1 MSDPTSGRRPLAP
14 RGEAARSL
22 TPPLADARPP
32 AARAESVDAP
42 AAVRVGAGTKSRR
55 GAEDPAYVRWTLISL
70 AFLAMTILVVIPLA
84 NVFYEAFAKGVGT
97 YWDNLHNDPDTLS
110 AIFMTLKVAPAAV
123 LLNVVFGFAAAWT
136 IARFRFPGRT
146 LLTSLIDLPFAVSPV
161 VAGLLFVLL
170 FGLQGIFGQWLRD
183 EGIKIIFAWP
193 GLVLAT
199 TFVTFPIV
207 ARELIPLMEATGSD
221 EEVAA
226 VSLGARWWSLLW
238 RVTLPNV
245 KWGILYGVILCNARA
260 MGEFGA
266 VAVVSGRITG
276 QTDTMPLRVEKLFQ
290 EYNLPGA
297 FAVASVLTLLALMT
311 LVIKVTLEWRT
322 RREIAEAARLRT
334 QGGLS

>member
-1 MSDPTSGRRPLAP
+1 MSDQG
-14 RGEAARSL
+14 
-22 TPPLADARPP
+22 
-32 AARAESVDAP
+32 
-42 AAVRVGAGTKSRR
+42 VGAGTKSRR
-55 GAEDPAYVRWTLISL
+55 GAEDPAIVRWTLIGL

-84 NVFYEAFAKGVGT
+84 NVFYEAFRKGVDV
-97 YWDNLHNDPDTLS
+97 YWDNLFNDEDTLA
-110 AIFMTLKVAPAAV
+110 AIFMTLKVAPVAV
-123 LLNVVFGFAAAWT
+123 LLNLLFGFAAAWA

-170 FGLQGIFGQWLRD
+170 FGLQGLFGQWLRD

-207 ARELIPLMEATGSD
+207 ARELIPLLEATGSD

-226 VSLGARWWSLLW
+226 VSLGARWWQLLW

-297 FAVASVLTLLALMT
+297 FAVASVLTLLALIT